1 MNKQIITTILI
12 LSLIGLVS
20 AYYPGDSFEKVL
32 SGDMDSYSNYTI
44 EGNTSALNISVE
56 DLIATINIPVDYLP
70 GDFEITFYGYKND
83 IVVSVV
89 EEEESGGGGYYTYP
103 WRDKVNVTS
112 NESIINET
120 ISDEIVD
127 AVEETDEIIDEPKFN
142 KWWIIFGIIIILLAI
157 IGFIIYYLSKE

>member
-1 MNKQIITTILI
+1 
-12 LSLIGLVS
+12 
-20 AYYPGDSFEKVL
+20 
-32 SGDMDSYSNYTI
+32 MDSYSNYTI

-127 AVEETDEIIDEPKFN
+127 TVEETIEEEEKKTFI
-142 KWWIIFGIIIILLAI
+142 WVWIIVGVVLFLVVIWII
-157 IGFIIYYLSKE
+157 SVVKNRE